1 MKMVFLILA
10 SSLLCNTSDWLYDF
24 DQAKQIAKE
33 SNKMILLNFSGS
45 DWCGPCINLKKKI
58 FDSEE
63 FSNYATGH
71 LLLVNADFP
80 RLKKNQLSA
89 EQTKQNE
96 ALAEKY
102 NQEGS
107 FPYTVLLNAE
117 GKVLKKWTGFPD
129 ETPEMFVQEIKSF
142 SNVTN

>member
-1 MKMVFLILA
+1 MFSLVG
-10 SSLLCNTSDWLYDF
+10 SSPEWLTDF
-24 DQAKQIAKE
+24 NQAKTEAGE
-33 SNKMILLNFSGS
+33 SGKVILLNFSGS

-102 NQEGS
+102 NHEGS
-107 FPYTVLLNAE
+107 FPYTVLLNAD
-117 GKVLKKWTGFPD
+117 GSVLKKWSGFPD
-129 ETPEMFVQEIKSF
+129 ETPEMFVQEIKSVT
-142 SNVTN
+142 NVTN